1 MAKWFPR
8 SGFVVHLAL
17 GGSRGS
23 WASSP
28 AAHQPQVD
36 ALADAG
42 AAQTPPSRPPA
53 PPHWCVAGTP
63 GRSWFFHQN
72 LQGKMTGEKKAIKNK
87 RTGAIHNEGGK
98 LGGRGGGITRTLG
111 QERGSA
117 MPGSSVQHGVVLGGK
132 LTWHPSWLCLLLAVW
147 SALDFLSLRLL
158 ICNMELRVPASQGH
172 ARNPVS

>member
-1 MAKWFPR
+1 MVPKKRLRRAPR
-8 SGFVVHLAL
+8 AGWEQRLL
-17 GGSRGS
+17 GQLTCGPSAPGRRVSRCRCS
-23 WASSP
+23 
-28 AAHQPQVD
+28 
-36 ALADAG
+36 AD
-42 AAQTPPSRPPA
+42 PPSRPPA

-158 ICNMELRVPASQGH
+158 ICNMELRIPASQGH